1 MKNASKFFMFNNIK
15 GITLITL
22 VITII
27 VLLILAGVSIS
38 MLTGEN
44 GILTKAQNAKGNWT
58 AKQAKEQIELVITD
72 AKIEN
77 EGRSINKE
85 VLKKGLVEL
94 GVKNLPENSED
105 INFELIV
112 KLNEYMFKIYENG
125 KVEQVTG
132 IQIPSAIKLIPG
144 ETAQI
149 NVEKSEDVSG
159 TVTWSVENE
168 NILSIDTNTGDI
180 ITITPKA
187 VGETLINATLQSNG
201 VTYTAKCNVK
211 VVAAIAS
218 LSLVNVEV
226 ESGNTVQLQITKT
239 PQGETEDV
247 VFESSNTDIAT
258 VDDKGMVT
266 AKSGI
271 IEDTTVTITAKP
283 HKTTGIQA
291 QCVVTVKK
299 EDESNKK
306 VGIID
311 KSKTKFASN
320 NNVREVREGNIP
332 IPSGFYY
339 VKGSIIGGAVITDES
354 SGKEGEGNEFVWVP
368 VTTVNGT
375 KSNTLP
381 NGSEIELNRYTFD
394 GTGKPRIMDS
404 SDQYVEEDGLNG
416 EVTNKGNL
424 SAISI
429 SDYKNSVKNYGGY
442 YIGRYEARD
451 ADAQEGRING
461 SASDHA
467 VSVNVN
473 DFVYNY
479 VTQSDAARIC
489 RTMNTNSAYTVDL
502 INSYAWDTAILYI
515 QEFSTNKVYSIQASN
530 TSYLDKGTANYDTL
544 CNIVDMRNNCVEWT
558 TEKSLYYYGSTARGG
573 NVSGQYTL
581 TTSGRYDYSV
591 NSTYC
596 NGGGLSFRPILYIN

>member
-1 MKNASKFFMFNNIK
+1 MKELRNMK
-15 GITLITL
+15 GITLIAL
-22 VITII
+22 VITIVI
-27 VLLILAGVSIS
+27 LLLLAGVTIA

-44 GILTKAQNAKGNWT
+44 GILTKAQNAKGNWN
-58 AKQAKEQIELVITD
+58 AKQAKEQIELVVTD
-72 AKIEN
+72 AKIHN
-77 EGRSINKE
+77 NGMSINKQI
-85 VLKKGLVEL
+85 LKDGLIGL
-94 GVKNLPENSED
+94 GVENLPENAED
-105 INFELIV
+105 ITFDLSV
-112 KLNEYMFKIYENG
+112 TLNNYLFKIYENG

-132 IQIPSAIKLIPG
+132 IQIPSSIKLIPG
-144 ETAQI
+144 ETIEI
-149 NVEKSEDVSG
+149 NVDKSEDVSG
-159 TVTWSVENE
+159 TVTWNVENE
-168 NILSIDTNTGDI
+168 NITTIDTDTGDI
-180 ITITPKA
+180 ITVTAKG
-187 VGETLINATLQSNG
+187 VGETLITATIQTNG
-201 VTYTAKCNVK
+201 TTYTAECNVK
-211 VVAAIAS
+211 VVAAITS
-218 LSLVNVEV
+218 LNLSDAEV
-226 ESGNTVQLQITKT
+226 QSGNTVQLQVTKT
-239 PQGETEDV
+239 PQGETENV
-247 VFESSNTDIAT
+247 IFESSNPEVLT
-258 VDDKGMVT
+258 VDNNGLVT

-271 IEDTTVTITAKP
+271 TEDTTVNVTAKP
-283 HKTTGIQA
+283 QKTAVIQA
-291 QCVVTVKK
+291 ECTVTVKK

-339 VKGSIIGGAVITDES
+339 VKGSIIGGAVITDVS

-368 VTTVNGT
+368 VTTVDGT

-394 GTGKPRIMDS
+394 GAGKPRIMDS

-416 EVTNKGNL
+416 EATNKGNL

-429 SDYKNSVKNYGGY
+429 SDYKKSVKNYGGY

-451 ADAQEGRING
+451 ADAQEGRTNG

-467 VSVNVN
+467 ISVNVN
-473 DFVYNY
+473 NFVYNY

-489 RTMNTNSAYTVDL
+489 RTMNRNNAYTVDL
-502 INSYAWDTAILYI
+502 TNSYAWDTAILYI
-515 QEFSTNKVYSIQASN
+515 QECSANKVYSIQASN
-530 TSYLDKGTANYDTL
+530 SSSYSDKGTPDYDTL

-573 NVSGQYTL
+573 NISGQYTL

-591 NSTYC
+591 NATYC